1 MRRRTKQMALA
12 SIAAILL
19 FAAFLGLQLHFD
31 NFHEVI
37 PNELYR
43 SAQLD
48 AEDIKHHV
56 EKKAIRSILNL
67 RGAHEGQ
74 VWYDEEVAETERLG
88 ISHIDF
94 KMSATE
100 ELSTEQALALIEVMR
115 KAPKPMLIHCRSGAD
130 RTGLAAAFYVAAV
143 AKLGEESAERQLWIH
158 YGHLPFY
165 FNGSYAMDR
174 TFERLEP
181 VLGFKDS

>member
-67 RGAHEGQ
+67 RGAHQGQ
-74 VWYDEEVAETERLG
+74 GARALPLTREDPYARAPPVARRTRRAC
-88 ISHIDF
+88 
-94 KMSATE
+94 ATRARRRVP
-100 ELSTEQALALIEVMR
+100 ALPRNTA
-115 KAPKPMLIHCRSGAD
+115 H
-130 RTGLAAAFYVAAV
+130 
-143 AKLGEESAERQLWIH
+143 
-158 YGHLPFY
+158 
-165 FNGSYAMDR
+165 GSD
-174 TFERLEP
+174 
-181 VLGFKDS
+181 